1 MWQNVPIHS
10 PNAPEGG
17 MQTLLAHPITSSAQ
31 HPGVRVLGVLLRDW
45 ATKEPG
51 SCARE
56 SKAHISQ
63 WGDWSLSPPV
73 PSPVTPTL
81 MVSRRTQ
88 AIGSQAVGKKS
99 HVYKKSQVYMKIKVL
114 YFFCRNPNP
123 EIRITMGAQEVE
135 GI

>member
-1 MWQNVPIHS
+1 
-10 PNAPEGG
+10 

-88 AIGSQAVGKKS
+88 AIGSQAVGKKHTAGAQPLTCLFIYLIYFYS
-99 HVYKKSQVYMKIKVL
+99 
-114 YFFCRNPNP
+114 YFFCSS
-123 EIRITMGAQEVE
+123 V
-135 GI
+135 